1 MALTYSK
8 QVVLGSACPEFSLEG
23 VDGKYYA
30 LADFATAKVLVVMF
44 LCNHCPYVQAVE
56 DRLLKLVREFE
67 KQGVQ
72 FVGIC
77 ANDPTDYPQ
86 DSFANL
92 KKRWK
97 DKSYGFPYLVDEEQ
111 NVARAFQAVC
121 TPDIFVYGADRK
133 LVYRG
138 RIDDNWQEPKKV
150 ARQELREAIQ
160 ALLAGKKPSNDQNPS
175 MGCSIKWRKG

>member
-8 QVVLGSACPEFSLEG
+8 QVALGSKVPDFTLTS
-23 VDGKYYA
+23 VDGKFYS
-30 LADFATAKVLVVMF
+30 LVDFAAAKVLVVMF

-56 DRLLKLVREFE
+56 DRILKLVREYE
-67 KQGVQ
+67 RKGVQ

-77 ANDPTDYPQ
+77 ANDPTDYPE

-97 DKSYGFPYLVDEEQ
+97 EKNYGFPYLVDEEQ
-111 NVARAFQAVC
+111 DVARAFQAVC
-121 TPDIFVYGADRK
+121 TPDIFVYGEDRR
-133 LVYRG
+133 LAYRG
-138 RIDDNWQEPKKV
+138 RIDDNWQEPRKV
-150 ARQELREAIQ
+150 TRQELREAIE
-160 ALLAGKKPSNDQNPS
+160 ALLIGKKPSEKQNPS